1 LVNTDMDIR
10 DRRAEQP
17 ECPANRSV
25 VKGEKTSLFGG
36 ACFVLTSALYV
47 AHG

>member
-1 LVNTDMDIR
+1 VNTGMNMR

-17 ECPANRSV
+17 ECPANRSM

-36 ACFVLTSALYV
+36 AYFVLTSALHI

>member
-1 LVNTDMDIR
+1 MNTGIDIR

-17 ECPANRSV
+17 KYLANRSV

-36 ACFVLTSALYV
+36 AYFVLTSTLHV